1 MRKLLS
7 LAIAV
12 LAISIVTAAAETFPS
27 RTISIVV
34 PFPAGGPTDTLGRIL
49 ADRMTRALGQ
59 SVIIENLTGAAGTI
73 GAAHVAHATPDGYTL
88 ILGHWQTHVV
98 NGATYA
104 LSFDLVNDF
113 APIALIA
120 DSPMWIIGG
129 AALPPQNLKDL
140 IAWLKA
146 NPG

>member
-12 LAISIVTAAAETFPS
+12 LAASICTAAADTFPS
-27 RTISIVV
+27 RPITVVV

-49 ADRMTRALGQ
+49 ADGMTRALGQ

-88 ILGHWQTHVV
+88 ILGHWQTHVI

-104 LSFDLVNDF
+104 LPFDVVNDF
-113 APIALIA
+113 EPISLIE
-120 DSPMWIIGG
+120 DR
-129 AALPPQNLKDL
+129 
-140 IAWLKA
+140 
-146 NPG
+146 